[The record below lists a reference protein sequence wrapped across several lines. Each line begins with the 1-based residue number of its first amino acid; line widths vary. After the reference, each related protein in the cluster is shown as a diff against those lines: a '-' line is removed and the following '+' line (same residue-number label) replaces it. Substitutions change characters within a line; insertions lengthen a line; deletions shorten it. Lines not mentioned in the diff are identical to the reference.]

1 MTTDRMLSTIRRFI
15 ERDDMPPTYR
25 QLMEAT
31 GLRSLNS
38 IDYWLTKLEDE
49 GRIRRTPGRARTI
62 RLVGE

>member
-1 MTTDRMLSTIRRFI
+1 MTTDRMLSTIKRFI

-31 GLRSLNS
+31 GLRSTSNVS
-38 IDYWLTKLEDE
+38 HWLDKLEDE